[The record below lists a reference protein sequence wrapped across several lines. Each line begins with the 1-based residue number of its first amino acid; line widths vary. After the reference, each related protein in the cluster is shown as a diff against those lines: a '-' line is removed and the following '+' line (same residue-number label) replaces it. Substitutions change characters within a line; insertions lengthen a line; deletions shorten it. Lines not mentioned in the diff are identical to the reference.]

1 MIQLAKKEKKR
12 VFYVFVTALA
22 YIYIYIYIDP
32 VGLTSDVHLCNEHQK
47 TEKKKINKGK

>member
-1 MIQLAKKEKKR
+1 MIQLAKKEKKEC
-12 VFYVFVTALA
+12 FYVFVTALA
-22 YIYIYIYIDP
+22 YIYIIYIDP